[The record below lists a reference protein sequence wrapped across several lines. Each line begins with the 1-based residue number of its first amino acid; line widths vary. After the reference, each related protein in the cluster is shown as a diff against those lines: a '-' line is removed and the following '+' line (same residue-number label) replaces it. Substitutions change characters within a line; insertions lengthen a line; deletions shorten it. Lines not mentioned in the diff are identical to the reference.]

1 MTSLDRNPELWTI
14 RSGDVPMAP
23 GTPSSHED
31 GQPPFPSDVPLVSLQ
46 DSSL

>member
-1 MTSLDRNPELWTI
+1 MTSLDYNPELRTI

-31 GQPPFPSDVPLVSLQ
+31 GATAFPVRPPGDFL
-46 DSSL
+46 

>member
-1 MTSLDRNPELWTI
+1 MPTIFIGLLALALVLLRTI

-31 GQPPFPSDVPLVSLQ
+31 GQPSAPGGQLGV
-46 DSSL
+46 